1 MHFKQSLYGH
11 FLNLFSPFFSEP
23 EDFGYYGCAVSNRL
37 GKQEVAILLDK
48 LGKTLL
54 PVKGPD

>member
-1 MHFKQSLYGH
+1 MHCIKRH
-11 FLNLFSPFFSEP
+11 FVIFYTYFLRFSEP

-54 PVKGPD
+54 PVMGPGA